1 MMGLRLCQEGQAK
14 TDLMTGWEDDSGKT
28 GKPADK
34 KIGAESSDPNR
45 HSQPRLP
52 GSVVGERSMHR
63 SGFPH
68 KITEVTAPKLPQ
80 GKTSDAVLFRYFAA
94 TSECVMACT
103 ERAIRFCTPTLRI
116 NFAT

>member
-1 MMGLRLCQEGQAK
+1 MQTLEMQGEVG
-14 TDLMTGWEDDSGKT
+14 
-28 GKPADK
+28 DK

-52 GSVVGERSMHR
+52 GSVVGEASMPGTR
-63 SGFPH
+63 FPY
-68 KITEVTAPKLPQ
+68 KITEVIVLKLP
-80 GKTSDAVLFRYFAA
+80 SDKAFAQPYFAA

-103 ERAIRFCTPTLRI
+103 DNAIRFCTPTLRI